1 MARRKRGFKIFLW
14 LVLLGA
20 LAWAGF
26 KYYDDLAVYLRPQPK
41 VRDIGSETG
50 ETSRVPLG
58 FPLKNLKEKEL
69 DLNRDGKKEILITS
83 FADGAPRAVLV
94 DASSPEKTLSQV
106 FDFSLPSDSPESEF
120 KSEDTP
126 EVFETI
132 DLNRDGAEEI
142 ILDLK
147 DYGAN
152 TDSFGVLVFKSGKL
166 EWVILQEADGSRR
179 PAIFRDGA
187 SVKHASVFKILEGSP
202 KALAQI
208 VGEEGA
214 DGNWA
219 WEAEAYQW
227 NGEGYAYN
235 ETLSRKILQEQP
247 VF

>member
-94 DASSPEKTLSQV
+94 DASSP
-106 FDFSLPSDSPESEF
+106 
-120 KSEDTP
+120 
-126 EVFETI
+126 
-132 DLNRDGAEEI
+132 
-142 ILDLK
+142 
-147 DYGAN
+147 YGP
-152 TDSFGVLVFKSGKL
+152 G
-166 EWVILQEADGSRR
+166 DGSVRR
-179 PAIFRDGA
+179 
-187 SVKHASVFKILEGSP
+187 
-202 KALAQI
+202 
-208 VGEEGA
+208 
-214 DGNWA
+214 
-219 WEAEAYQW
+219 
-227 NGEGYAYN
+227 
-235 ETLSRKILQEQP
+235 
-247 VF
+247 